1 MTFSLDHLVVAVH
14 DLERASADYRALGFT
29 VLPGGTHANGATHN
43 ALIVFEDGTYIEL
56 LALTGQPPI
65 PGLIDF
71 SVLLHGGE
79 GLVGYALG
87 TDSLDADAARLRA
100 AGVSVGEMVAGE
112 RRRPDG
118 TLLQWQLMR
127 IEPEGHTHGFAP
139 FLIQDVTP
147 RALRVPQAA
156 AAVTH
161 ANRAV
166 GIEYVEI
173 IVRSREAAFVK
184 WQTLLGTLNDP
195 STPTPEFIR
204 LAVGA
209 IAFIERQSETDGAQ
223 VAQVPAVLQ
232 HMVLA
237 YKRD

>member
-1 MTFSLDHLVVAVH
+1 MTYALDHLVVAVN
-14 DLERASADYRALGFT
+14 DLDRASADYRALGFT
-29 VLPGGTHANGATHN
+29 VLTGGIHANGATHN

-71 SVLLHGGE
+71 SILNQGGE

-87 TDSLDADAARLRA
+87 TDRLDADAARLRA
-100 AGVSVGEMVAGE
+100 AGVAIGEVVAGE

-127 IEPEGHTHGFAP
+127 IEPDGHTHGFAP

-147 RALRVPQAA
+147 RGLRVPQDAA
-156 AAVTH
+156 SVTH

-166 GIEYVEI
+166 GIERLEI
-173 IVRSREAAFVK
+173 LVRSVDDGLAR
-184 WQTLLGTLNDP
+184 LRLILGAPL
-195 STPTPEFIR
+195 TPKLIR
-204 LAVGA
+204 LAVGS
-209 IAFIERQSETDGAQ
+209 IALMMPPSETDGEQ
-223 VAQVPAVLQ
+223 VAQTPDVLYR
-232 HMVLA
+232 MVLA